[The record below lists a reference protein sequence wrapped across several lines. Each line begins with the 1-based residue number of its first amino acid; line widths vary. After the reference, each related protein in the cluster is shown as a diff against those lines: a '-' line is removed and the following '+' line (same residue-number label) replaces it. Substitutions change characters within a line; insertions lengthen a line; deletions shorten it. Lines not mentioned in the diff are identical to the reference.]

1 MHISK
6 RIITVLSSAALLLS
20 LSACGSGSASSAAAA
35 SSAPAVQTVTGM
47 AAGKNGDVAVEV
59 SLEGNKITGGVTVTD
74 QQETEGI
81 SDAALEEVPQRIV
94 EANSFKA
101 DAVAGATIT
110 IQGKGIALEDLPYIF
125 DRYYQ
130 GSLSDQKKSS
140 GLGFS
145 IAREII
151 QKENGTITA

>member
-1 MHISK
+1 MSRWK
-6 RIITVLSSAALLLS
+6 LAWKETKS
-20 LSACGSGSASSAAAA
+20 L
-35 SSAPAVQTVTGM
+35 
-47 AAGKNGDVAVEV
+47 
-59 SLEGNKITGGVTVTD
+59 GGVTVTD